1 MAAILSPYTLILAGL
16 LVSGLTARTLPK
28 SRWVEGAGPPH
39 TPWWPSEEGTGPPHA
54 PRQRLEEEEGSLHK
68 PWPSQEEAGTPQVPL
83 GPSQEEEGPLH
94 TPLWPSEEGAG
105 PPDLHWQPLPPDV
118 NFTVD
123 PPEAFCGVGH
133 WRKRPRNLQELL
145 YGKPLLTC
153 LPRPYLRLPRRW
165 TMANGSL
172 VVPDGCHG
180 RGDHGCLFN
189 LAEAGCPARFILS
202 MWITA
207 HRMNFPW

>member
-1 MAAILSPYTLILAGL
+1 MAAVLSPYILILAGL

-28 SRWVEGAGPPH
+28 SRWEDQPDWSVEGAGPPH

-68 PWPSQEEAGTPQVPL
+68 PWQ
-83 GPSQEEEGPLH
+83 PSQEEEGPPH
-94 TPLWPSEEGAG
+94 TSLWPSEEGAG
-105 PPDLHWQPLPPDV
+105 PPDVHWLPLPPDV

-133 WRKRPRNLQELL
+133 WRKHPRNLQELL
-145 YGKPLLTC
+145 HGKPLLTC
-153 LPRPYLRLPRRW
+153 PPRPYTGLPRRW
-165 TMANGSL
+165 TMVNGSL

-180 RGDHGCLFN
+180 RGDHGCRFN
-189 LAEAGCPARFILS
+189 LAEAGCPDRFILS

-207 HRMNFPW
+207 HRTNSPR